1 MKGKLIVIEG
11 LDGSGKATQTQR
23 IFDRLKAEGVRVRQV
38 SFPDYQS
45 PSSAPVRMYLNGEL
59 GSNPEDVNGYA
70 AAVFYAVDRYASFK
84 KDWGDDYANGAVIL
98 CDRYVTSNAI
108 YQMTKVD
115 KEDWDSY
122 LEWLNELE
130 YEKLGVPRP
139 DLVIYLNVP
148 CEISQQL
155 MSRRY
160 EGDESRK
167 DLHERNLSYLADCAE
182 TAAFSAQ
189 RLGWSA
195 VNCVENT
202 QLRSMDDISSEIMKL
217 IKEKLDI

>member
-23 IFDRLKAEGVRVRQV
+23 VFDRLQCEGVRVRQV

-45 PSSAPVRMYLNGEL
+45 PSSAPVRMYLNGEF

-70 AAVFYAVDRYASFK
+70 AAVFYAVDRYAGYK
-84 KDWGDDYANGAVIL
+84 KDWGRDYGDGAVIL

-115 KEDWDSY
+115 KPEWDSY
-122 LEWLNELE
+122 LEWLDELE

-139 DLVIYLNVP
+139 DLVIYLDVP
-148 CEISQQL
+148 GEISQQL
-155 MSRRY
+155 MSKRY
-160 EGDESRK
+160 EGDESKK
-167 DLHERNLSYLADCAE
+167 DLHERNLSYLASCAE
-182 TAAFSAQ
+182 SAAFSAE
-189 RLGWSA
+189 RLKWSV
-195 VNCVENT
+195 VNCVENGH
-202 QLRSMDDISSEIMKL
+202 LRSMDDISSEIMKL
-217 IKEKLDI
+217 IKEKLNI